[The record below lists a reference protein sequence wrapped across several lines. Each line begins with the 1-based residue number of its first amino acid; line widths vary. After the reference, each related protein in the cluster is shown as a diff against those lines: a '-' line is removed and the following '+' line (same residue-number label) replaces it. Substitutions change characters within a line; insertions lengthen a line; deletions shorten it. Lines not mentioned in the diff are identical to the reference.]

1 MPTLPPLKYPL
12 KTKNSAKLSYL
23 KLATSELTSEPALTL
38 TPAPALTPTSNLV
51 NKKIADLRMVLLD
64 YFIIKMIIFSKH
76 SMYGKEILQKLKA
89 LGLSSKEGTIYPL
102 LSKLR
107 RENLILHS
115 YEESDVGPPRKYYYI
130 TDQGRHY
137 FTEIQR
143 LLQGL

>member
-76 SMYGKEILQKLKA
+76 SMYGKEILQKLLEARLDGIIEDKNGEEEMVKGWAGNKA
-89 LGLSSKEGTIYPL
+89 
-102 LSKLR
+102 
-107 RENLILHS
+107 
-115 YEESDVGPPRKYYYI
+115 D
-130 TDQGRHY
+130 
-137 FTEIQR
+137 
-143 LLQGL
+143 

>member
-1 MPTLPPLKYPL
+1 MKLVTSDSTPTLN
-12 KTKNSAKLSYL
+12 T
-23 KLATSELTSEPALTL
+23 
-38 TPAPALTPTSNLV
+38 NLV
-51 NKKIADLRMVLLD
+51 DKKIADLRMVLLD
-64 YFIIKMIIFSKH
+64 YFIIKMIIFSSH

-107 RENLILHS
+107 RENLMSHS
-115 YEESDVGPPRKYYYI
+115 YEESDVGPPRKYYYV